1 MSDETWQTARLI
13 PTSGINGQEEAERR
27 ATSALLAVTSV
38 VRDFG
43 LSLVKPLG
51 APASNLETFIEVPFV
66 VNDRRVYPD
75 GLIRAKRGSKEWVAL
90 VEVKTGSSILQREQ
104 LEAYLDV
111 AREQGFD
118 AVLTISN
125 EISQA
130 PGVHPT
136 AVDKRRLKK
145 VALYHYSW
153 AEILTMAVQHRV
165 HRRVSDP
172 EQAWILGELI
182 RYLEHPRSGALDFA
196 DMGENWTKIR
206 DSVSAG
212 TLRASDKG
220 LSDVVLH
227 WERLLQ
233 FAALKMGRE
242 LGADVQVVLSRKE
255 LADPSLRLSS
265 QTAELVER
273 GRLTGVL
280 RVPQAI
286 GDIAVMADLRS
297 GRLQL
302 SVDVDA
308 PADGKQVTKVNWL
321 LRQLKDAPPGL
332 RVDSWSH
339 MSRQSMSELLAHVKD
354 NPEKLVEDPKKNI
367 RVFRVAVSSALGSKR
382 GVGRGAF
389 IDSVIGPLAH
399 FYAQVVQGLRPW
411 FAKAP
416 QLPSGGRSAAEEAGI
431 DLTPPPLDMQEAHE
445 DPELDAPFATSE
457 AENDDRSN
465 DAPFGEVPSD
475 STDDD
480 SAPNPWAE
488 EAAHD
493 DELVDWG
500 DSSASVVTP
509 EAADEERLPRLGEDP
524 AAEDEVTQP
533 PVAALESSNAVGTWM
548 NPAVD
553 VTQQE
558 S

>member
-27 ATSALLAVTSV
+27 ATSALLAVTAV

-66 VNDRRVYPD
+66 VNDKRVYPD
-75 GLIRAKRGSKEWVAL
+75 GLIRAKRGSKEWIAL
-90 VEVKTGSSILQREQ
+90 VEVKTGSASLQREQ

-125 EISQA
+125 EISHA

-136 AVDKRRLKK
+136 TVDKRRLKK

-196 DMGENWTKIR
+196 DMGENWTTIR

-220 LSDVVLH
+220 LADVVLH

-255 LADPSLRLSS
+255 LADPSVRLSS
-265 QTAELVER
+265 QTTELVER
-273 GRLTGVL
+273 GRLSGVI

-286 GDIAVMADLRS
+286 GDIAVVADLKS
-297 GRLQL
+297 GRLQV

-308 PADGKQVTKVNWL
+308 PTEGKQVTKVNWL
-321 LRQLKDAPPGL
+321 LRQLKDAPPSL

-339 MSRQSMSELLAHVKD
+339 MSRHSMSELLAHVKD
-354 NPEKLVEDPKKNI
+354 NPEKLVEDPKKSI

-389 IDSVIGPLAH
+389 IDSVVGPLAH

-411 FAKAP
+411 VAKAP
-416 QLPSGGRSAAEEAGI
+416 QLPSGGRTAAEEAGI
-431 DLTPPPLDMQEAHE
+431 DLTPPPLDMHEAHE
-445 DPELDAPFATSE
+445 DSELDAPSVSSDVE
-457 AENDDRSN
+457 
-465 DAPFGEVPSD
+465 DADLSGEVIFADASSPAEGP
-475 STDDD
+475 DDD
-480 SAPNPWAE
+480 AAPGPWVE
-488 EAAHD
+488 ESAHD
-493 DELVDWG
+493 NELVDWG
-500 DSSASVVTP
+500 DSGASVP
-509 EAADEERLPRLGEDP
+509 DSEEVDDVRLPRLGENSAPGNAMTRWAAAP
-524 AAEDEVTQP
+524 APVEPALRTLDE
-533 PVAALESSNAVGTWM
+533 LDG
-548 NPAVD
+548 
-553 VTQQE
+553 
-558 S
+558 

>member
-1 MSDETWQTARLI
+1 MSEEAWQTARLI
-13 PTSGINGQEEAERR
+13 PTSGISGQEEAERR

-43 LSLVKPLG
+43 VSLVKPLG
-51 APASNLETFIEVPFV
+51 APASSLETFIEVPFV
-66 VNDRRVYPD
+66 INDKRVYPD

-90 VEVKTGSSILQREQ
+90 VEVKTGSASLQREQ

-125 EISQA
+125 ELSQA

-136 AVDKRRLKK
+136 TVDRRRLKK
-145 VALYHYSW
+145 AALHHYSW
-153 AEILTMAVQHRV
+153 AEILTMAVQYRV

-196 DMGENWTKIR
+196 DMGESWTKIR

-220 LSDVVLH
+220 LADVVLH

-242 LGADVQVVLSRKE
+242 LGANVQVGLSRKE
-255 LADPSLRLSS
+255 LADPTLRMSS
-265 QTAELVER
+265 QTIELVER

-286 GDIAVMADLRS
+286 GDIAVTADLRS

-308 PADGKQVTKVNWL
+308 PEEGKQITKVNWL

-332 RVDSWSH
+332 RIDSWSH
-339 MSRQSMSELLAHVKD
+339 MSRQSMSELLAHAKD
-354 NPEKLVEDPKKNI
+354 SPEKLVEDPTKNI
-367 RVFRVAVSSALGSKR
+367 RLFRVAVSSALGSKR

-411 FAKAP
+411 VPKAP
-416 QLPSGGRSAAEEAGI
+416 QLPSGGRTAAEEAGI
-431 DLTPPPLDMQEAHE
+431 DLTPPPLDMQEAPDE
-445 DPELDAPFATSE
+445 PGSSAALMSAGDGSNLG
-457 AENDDRSN
+457 NDDAEFHGN
-465 DAPFGEVPSD
+465 AHEGEQP
-475 STDDD
+475 DDD
-480 SAPNPWAE
+480 AAPRAWAVE
-488 EAAHD
+488 TITD

-500 DSSASVVTP
+500 DSSSGSGDDGEVGSDLGVRVQPDDDSVGI
-509 EAADEERLPRLGEDP
+509 E
-524 AAEDEVTQP
+524 
-533 PVAALESSNAVGTWM
+533 PVAQPGATAIQPEDG
-548 NPAVD
+548 VD
-553 VTQQE
+553 V
-558 S
+558 